1 MTLPTFS
8 WNTTILEVVGAELA
22 VNAFETIVVEAV
34 AAACP
39 VHVNHTKPFSPGT

>member
-22 VNAFETIVVEAV
+22 VNALDTIVVEAV
-34 AAACP
+34 AGDCP
-39 VHVNHTKPFSPGT
+39 VPVNNTKPFSPGT